1 MKWSC
6 RRLVVVPIALGL
18 VLGIGG
24 GAFAAFSATT
34 TNGVNRF
41 VAAADWEAPH
51 VTRTVIAKTVSYL
64 TGKIHQGGRFYV
76 YAQIDDGGNPGA
88 GVGTVTADVSSIS
101 NGGGAVVMNAGSYS
115 AGGVLYNYRSGVRN
129 AINAMAE
136 GTRTYAFTMS
146 DVAVPVHTQTQ
157 TGFPVVIDNTA
168 PRPVD
173 WTATNKLGG
182 IVGRAEPGDIVT
194 YTWSEPIDPESL
206 IAGWNGGSPVAV
218 AARISRNG
226 GGNDRL
232 RILNAAGTTTLTF
245 GTVFLGQSYV
255 TRSVNFT
262 NSSVTMLGN
271 TVTVVLGTPSAA
283 TTVTATIPSTA
294 QWSGDAGAYDAA
306 ANACATITVTATGS
320 PKVWF

>member
-1 MKWSC
+1 MKWSR
-6 RRLVVVPIALGL
+6 RRLVVLPVSLGL
-18 VLGIGG
+18 ALGIGG
-24 GAFAAFSATT
+24 GAFAAFLTTT
-34 TNGVNRF
+34 TNGANRF

-51 VTRTVIAKTVSYL
+51 VTRTVIAKTVGYL

-76 YAQIDDGGNPGA
+76 YAQIDDGGNPSV

-101 NGGGAVVMNAGSYS
+101 NGGGAVAMNAGSYS
-115 AGGVLYNYRSGVRN
+115 AGGVLYNYRSVFRN

-146 DVAVPVHTQTQ
+146 DIAVPVHTQTQ
-157 TGFPVVIDNTA
+157 TGFPVVIDNAA

-173 WTATNKLGG
+173 WTAINGSGG

-206 IAGWNGGSPVAV
+206 IAGWNGGSPVTVV
-218 AARISRNG
+218 ARVSRNG

-232 RILNAAGTTTLTF
+232 RILDAVGTRTLTF
-245 GTVFLGQSYV
+245 GTVFLGQNYV
-255 TRSVNFT
+255 TRSSDFT

-271 TVTVVLGTPSAA
+271 TVTVVLGTPAAA
-283 TTVTATIPSTA
+283 TTVTVSKPSTA
-294 QWSGDAGAYDAA
+294 QWRGDAGAYDAA
-306 ANACATITVTATGS
+306 ANACATITVNAASS
-320 PKVWF
+320 PGVWF

>member
-1 MKWSC
+1 MKWSR
-6 RRLVVVPIALGL
+6 RRLVVLPVALGL
-18 VLGIGG
+18 VLGAGA

-34 TNGVNRF
+34 VDGVNRF
-41 VAAADWEAPH
+41 VAAADWEAPN
-51 VTRTVIAKTVSYL
+51 VTRTVIANTVGYL
-64 TGKIHQGGRFYV
+64 TGKIHQGGQFYV

-88 GVGTVTADVSSIS
+88 GVGTVTSDVSSIS
-101 NGGGAVVMNAGSYS
+101 TGGGAIVMTAGAYS
-115 AGGVLYNYRSGVRN
+115 AAGVLYNYRSALRT
-129 AINAMAE
+129 AINPMAE

-146 DVAVPVHTQTQ
+146 DIAVPVHTQTQ
-157 TGFPVVIDNTA
+157 AGFPVVIDNIV

-173 WTATNKLGG
+173 WTATNKVGG
-182 IVGRAEPGDIVT
+182 IAGRAEPGDIVT
-194 YTWSEPIDPESL
+194 YTWSEPIDPSSL
-206 IAGWNGGSPVAV
+206 IAGWNGGSPVIVV
-218 AARISRNG
+218 AWISRNG

-232 RILNAAGTTTLTF
+232 RILNTAGTTTLTF

-283 TTVTATIPSTA
+283 TTVTAAAASTA
-294 QWSGDAGAYDAA
+294 QWRGDAGAYDAA
-306 ANACATITVTATGS
+306 ANACATITVNAAGS